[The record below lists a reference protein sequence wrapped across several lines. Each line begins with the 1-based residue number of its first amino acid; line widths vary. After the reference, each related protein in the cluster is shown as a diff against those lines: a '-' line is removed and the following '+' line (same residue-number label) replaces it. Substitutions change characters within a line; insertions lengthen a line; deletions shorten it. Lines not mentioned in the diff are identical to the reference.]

1 MPYRPEDLELDEDY
15 WRSLITEADQLNL
28 PVTRPENYS
37 QPPAPKHQPIST
49 TDPSHEAL
57 WAMLRKM
64 METGEQ
70 LEVEVTGCN
79 RGGLIAVY
87 RSIRGFIPSSHVL
100 LIAPDNDENERR
112 SHLASQIGNR
122 LKVRIIELDAAQ
134 ERVVF
139 SEKEQRE
146 AELPRDIPDV
156 LFKIQAEQTYTGT
169 VTNLTAFGAFVDLG
183 GYEGLVHVSELAWS
197 RINHPRDLLQIG
209 QEVQVYVMSIAPS
222 EGRIALSLKR
232 AKQNPWEGIERRYV
246 IGQTVTGLVTNVV
259 QFGAFVK
266 VEDDL
271 EGLVHV
277 SELADGSFLHPRNIV
292 KEGDKVTAR
301 VIGVD
306 AQQRRLA
313 LSLKSPAA

>member
-1 MPYRPEDLELDEDY
+1 MA
-15 WRSLITEADQLNL
+15 EAEQLNL
-28 PVTRPENYS
+28 PVTRPENYA
-37 QPPAPKHQPIST
+37 PPPTTSKRQPISAV
-49 TDPSHEAL
+49 DPSHEAL
-57 WAMLRKM
+57 WAQLRKLM
-64 METGEQ
+64 DTNEQ
-70 LEVEVTGCN
+70 IEVEVTGCN

-87 RSIRGFIPSSHVL
+87 RGVRGFIPSSHVL
-100 LIAPDNDENERR
+100 SIAPDNDENERR
-112 SHLASQIGNR
+112 STLAGQIGKR
-122 LKVRIIELDAAQ
+122 MIVRIIELDAGQ

-146 AELPRDIPDV
+146 AELPRDIPEV
-156 LFKIQAEQTYTGT
+156 LFKIRAEQTYTGT

-209 QEVQVYVMSIAPS
+209 QQVQVYVMSIAPS

-232 AKQNPWEGIERRYV
+232 AKQNPWDGIEGRYA
-246 IGQTVTGLVTNVV
+246 IGQIVSGVVTNVV

-277 SELADGSFLHPRNIV
+277 SELADGNFLHPRNIV
-292 KEGDKVTAR
+292 KEGDQVTAR

-313 LSLKSPAA
+313 LSLKSPAV

>member
-1 MPYRPEDLELDEDY
+1 MSNKPEDLELSDGY
-15 WRSLITEADQLNL
+15 WRALLDEADRLSIA
-28 PVTRPENYS
+28 PTRPIGYVT
-37 QPPAPKHQPIST
+37 PAPR
-49 TDPSHEAL
+49 DPQSPSAEDIWRKLETAL
-57 WAMLRKM
+57 NAQAW
-64 METGEQ
+64 

-79 RGGLIAVY
+79 RGGLIVMHHGL
-87 RSIRGFIPSSHVL
+87 RGFIPSSHVL
-100 LIAPDNDENERR
+100 SISADCDENERR
-112 SHLASQIGNR
+112 SNLAGQIGHKLR
-122 LKVRIIELDAAQ
+122 VRVIELEPAQ

-139 SEKEQRE
+139 SERE
-146 AELPRDIPDV
+146 DTDETPREIPQV
-156 LFKIQAEQTYTGT
+156 LFSLKAGDTTRGT

-197 RINHPRDLLQIG
+197 RVNHPRDLLKIG
-209 QEVQVYVMSIAPS
+209 QSVNVFVMSISAQ

-232 AKQNPWEGIERRYV
+232 AKQNPWEGIESRYKL
-246 IGQTVTGLVTNVV
+246 GQVVTGVVTNVV

-292 KEGDKVTAR
+292 REGDQVRAR

-306 AQQRRLA
+306 AAQRRLA
-313 LSLKSPAA
+313 LSLRNVDA